1 MSDWIKRKK
10 TNVVNVGSVK
20 VGGGNPISIQS
31 MTNTETC
38 DVNATINQ
46 INNLKSA
53 GADIVRV
60 SVPSFDAA
68 SAFKKIKQK
77 VDIPLVADIHFDY
90 KIALEVADSADCLRI
105 NPGNIGKEA
114 KIKEVINAAKYNN
127 VPIRVGV
134 NAGSLE
140 KDLQVKY
147 GEPNA
152 DALVESA
159 LRHVDILE
167 RHNFDNFKMSLKAS
181 NIEMTV
187 EAYRKISKLINQ
199 PLHLGITEAGSF
211 RSGTVKSSIGVG
223 MLLSEGI
230 GDTIRISLASDPV
243 DEVKIGWDILKSLNI
258 RSRGVKIVA
267 CPSCSRQNF
276 NVIEVVNELESR
288 FEKITENSNIK
299 HKIINGESLIGGGTL
314 PNITLSSPVMVLDV
328 DKSENVLIKLISN
341 EYPII
346 PRVVDGKI
354 NIDLRSVFENQDD
367 EIAKFL
373 NSLYRACYTHKIR
386 QSLNLLY
393 KSINLL
399 KRFLTFVV

>member
-114 KIKEVINAAKYNN
+114 KIKEVVNAAKYNN

-243 DEVKIGWDILKSLNI
+243 DEVIIGWDILKSLNI

-288 FEKITENSNIK
+288 FEDISEDIEVAV
-299 HKIINGESLIGGGTL
+299 IGCYVYGPGESKAADVGLTGASPKNLMYIDGE
-314 PNITLSSPVMVLDV
+314 PNN
-328 DKSENVLIKLISN
+328 KISN
-341 EYPII
+341 ENL
-346 PRVVDGKI
+346 VDE
-354 NIDLRSVFENQDD
+354 LENKVR
-367 EIAKFL
+367 EKIAK
-373 NSLYRACYTHKIR
+373 SKVEIIAR
-386 QSLNLLY
+386 S
-393 KSINLL
+393 
-399 KRFLTFVV
+399 